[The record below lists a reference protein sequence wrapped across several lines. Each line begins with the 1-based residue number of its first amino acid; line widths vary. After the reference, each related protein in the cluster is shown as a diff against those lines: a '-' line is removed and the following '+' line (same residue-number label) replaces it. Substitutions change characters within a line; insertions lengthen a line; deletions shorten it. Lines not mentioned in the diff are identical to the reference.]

1 MSALEKLKEYLNK
14 LNRIGIL
21 DYVDKYVKF
30 CMSFYLESSLTE
42 LTPEQLNTG
51 EYCLPERE
59 VSHWFSDQWEQTLR
73 KQNSA
78 VTDGRQEGE
87 PKDKT
92 EDDAEERKKVD
103 EVAPAIMSDAKSK
116 GRNTEIEKANEKE
129 NKSEVGNNT
138 MITPVSNE
146 PDINKPVKNA
156 TENMFTN
163 DNIGKDILKEK
174 VEVEK
179 PKKKLKIMNSG

>member
-1 MSALEKLKEYLNK
+1 
-14 LNRIGIL
+14 
-21 DYVDKYVKF
+21 
-30 CMSFYLESSLTE
+30 MSFYPENSLTE

-92 EDDAEERKKVD
+92 KDDAEERKKVD

-116 GRNTEIEKANEKE
+116 EKTL
-129 NKSEVGNNT
+129 KS
-138 MITPVSNE
+138 
-146 PDINKPVKNA
+146 
-156 TENMFTN
+156 
-163 DNIGKDILKEK
+163 
-174 VEVEK
+174 
-179 PKKKLKIMNSG
+179 KKLMKRRINLKPETIQW